1 MSNAI
6 INQIINKTKSST
18 NFVVNNIIAQSFPA
32 QRAFLLCKDNKVA
45 HCARRAAKTY
55 SAVLDLIIT
64 GLTIE
69 NAAMLFC
76 GLTFD
81 SAKRVLL
88 KQVLPKI
95 RKNVPNLN
103 LKVVDNEIH
112 FENGSIIYLM
122 GLAKDEQQSAKILGT
137 YFHLV
142 VIDECQDM
150 VNIDLKWV
158 IDNVIDPTLLDEG
171 GRLILTGT
179 SCDNINTFFY
189 ELTKNGQNSANEHG
203 FAYHKWLTFDNPHNA
218 DKLKAK
224 LEKRLKFDPNY
235 LTSNEYRQ
243 QWLAEWI
250 VERNKLVYKFHQ
262 HNFINPVT
270 NQPWELP
277 TNTTLTWVLGV
288 DVGHTDPDAYVELAY
303 SESDKYLYI
312 VSVFK
317 QDKLNTYETANI
329 IDHYAKRRYYSQIVV
344 DGADKK
350 GVEYY
355 KERIGLNLIATEKR
369 GKYEYQQRFN
379 IELQNGNIRVLPQAK
394 EAILSEA
401 SKLIKN
407 PKMPR
412 DDHPN
417 YPNHIMDATLYG
429 FRCCFHWLFA
439 DPTEDQ
445 EAELI
450 LEKELIRQKK
460 QKTTIFDNLIN
471 KSNEHR
477 KEDLYGQLR
486 KFANSY

>member
-64 GLTIE
+64 
-69 NAAMLFC
+69 

-189 ELTKNGQNSANEHG
+189 ELRKKTK
-203 FAYHKWLTFDNPHNA
+203 
-218 DKLKAK
+218 
-224 LEKRLKFDPNY
+224 
-235 LTSNEYRQ
+235 
-243 QWLAEWI
+243 
-250 VERNKLVYKFHQ
+250 
-262 HNFINPVT
+262 
-270 NQPWELP
+270 
-277 TNTTLTWVLGV
+277 
-288 DVGHTDPDAYVELAY
+288 
-303 SESDKYLYI
+303 
-312 VSVFK
+312 
-317 QDKLNTYETANI
+317 
-329 IDHYAKRRYYSQIVV
+329 
-344 DGADKK
+344 
-350 GVEYY
+350 
-355 KERIGLNLIATEKR
+355 
-369 GKYEYQQRFN
+369 
-379 IELQNGNIRVLPQAK
+379 IR
-394 EAILSEA
+394 S
-401 SKLIKN
+401 
-407 PKMPR
+407 
-412 DDHPN
+412 
-417 YPNHIMDATLYG
+417 
-429 FRCCFHWLFA
+429 
-439 DPTEDQ
+439 
-445 EAELI
+445 
-450 LEKELIRQKK
+450 
-460 QKTTIFDNLIN
+460 
-471 KSNEHR
+471 
-477 KEDLYGQLR
+477 
-486 KFANSY
+486 